1 MEKSLME
8 GGRDSAVDAAGGA
21 VTAIQ
26 LQIQLEGNVCIAVCE
41 WVCVVPGW
49 RHKVQV
55 LYVVLHVQ
63 LLPSKWRQRACRGAL
78 RAISG
83 V

>member
-1 MEKSLME
+1 M
-8 GGRDSAVDAAGGA
+8 
-21 VTAIQ
+21 TAIQ

-63 LLPSKWRQRACRGAL
+63 LLPSKY
-78 RAISG
+78 
-83 V
+83 

>member
-26 LQIQLEGNVCIAVCE
+26 LQIQLEVQHCKEGICVCRC
-41 WVCVVPGW
+41 
-49 RHKVQV
+49 
-55 LYVVLHVQ
+55 
-63 LLPSKWRQRACRGAL
+63 
-78 RAISG
+78 
-83 V
+83 